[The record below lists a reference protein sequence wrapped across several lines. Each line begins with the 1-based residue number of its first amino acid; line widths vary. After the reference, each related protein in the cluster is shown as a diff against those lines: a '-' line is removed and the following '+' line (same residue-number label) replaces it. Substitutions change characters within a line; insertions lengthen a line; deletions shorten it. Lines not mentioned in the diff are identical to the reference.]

1 MLRRAVDVMLV
12 SLKAWSW
19 AIALGI
25 ALSVAP
31 LAATATPA
39 ACGQRIDIVA
49 SLAKEFKEAPI
60 AVGVD
65 NNGNLV
71 EVLSSRSG
79 STWSVIV
86 TTPNGVSCLVASGE
100 DWQVLKAVDEDGPQV

>member
-1 MLRRAVDVMLV
+1 MSRRVAGVM
-12 SLKAWSW
+12 KAWLW
-19 AIALGI
+19 AIVLGI
-25 ALSVAP
+25 ALSVVP
-31 LAATATPA
+31 LTATAAPA
-39 ACGQRIDIVA
+39 ACGQRADIVA
-49 SLAKEFKEAPI
+49 LLAKQFNEMPV

-86 TTPNGVSCLVASGE
+86 TTPKGISCLVASGE
-100 DWQVLKAVDEDGPQV
+100 DWHVLRAVDEEGPQV